1 MTYAE
6 TARLSGKVALV
17 TGGASGIGKAV
28 CERFAAEGARV
39 VVADLGGERCAR
51 VAEAI
56 GLDVWGVALDVT
68 SQHSIEEAVRFTIS
82 TAGQIDILVNAAGI
96 YDVESIL
103 EISRERTARVFQ
115 VNIEGLIFMT
125 QAVARHMVER
135 GEGGRIIN
143 FSSQAGRRGEGP
155 AVAYCASKAAVI
167 SITQSCALELIR
179 YGINVNAIAPG
190 VVDTPMWDVVDAK
203 LGSREGL
210 KPGDVKRRVAAAV
223 PAGRFGAPQEQ
234 AAMAAFLAGP
244 DAAYI
249 VAQCYN
255 VDGGNVMS

>member
-1 MTYAE
+1 MTHTE

-39 VVADLGGERCAR
+39 VVADLDGERCAR

-56 GLDVWGVALDVT
+56 GPHAWGVALDVT
-68 SQHSIEEAVRFTIS
+68 SQESIEEAARFTIT

-96 YDVESIL
+96 YEVESIL

-115 VNIEGLIFMT
+115 VNIEGVIFMT

-203 LGSREGL
+203 LGGREGL

>member
-1 MTYAE
+1 MTHTE

-28 CERFAAEGARV
+28 CERFVAEGARV
-39 VVADLGGERCAR
+39 VVADLDGERCAR

-56 GLDVWGVALDVT
+56 GPHAWGVALDVT
-68 SQHSIEEAVRFTIS
+68 SQDSIEEAVRFTIS

-143 FSSQAGRRGEGP
+143 FSSQAGRRGEGS

-223 PAGRFGAPQEQ
+223 PAGRFGAPHEQ

>member
-1 MTYAE
+1 MTHTE

-39 VVADLGGERCAR
+39 VVADLDGERCAR

-56 GLDVWGVALDVT
+56 GPHAWGVALDVT
-68 SQHSIEEAVRFTIS
+68 SQDSIEEAARFAIA

-96 YDVESIL
+96 YEVESIL

-115 VNIEGLIFMT
+115 VNIEGVIFMT

-223 PAGRFGAPQEQ
+223 PAGRFGAPKNKLQWPPSWPDLMQ
-234 AAMAAFLAGP
+234 HTSWRSATMSTAAM
-244 DAAYI
+244 
-249 VAQCYN
+249 
-255 VDGGNVMS
+255 S

>member
-1 MTYAE
+1 MTHTE

-39 VVADLGGERCAR
+39 VVADLDGERCAR

-56 GLDVWGVALDVT
+56 GPDVWGAALDVT
-68 SQHSIEEAVRFTIS
+68 SQDSIEEAVRFTIS

-210 KPGDVKRRVAAAV
+210 RPGDVKRRVAAAV

-244 DAAYI
+244 DAEYI

>member
-1 MTYAE
+1 MTHTE

-39 VVADLGGERCAR
+39 VVADLDGERCAR

-56 GLDVWGVALDVT
+56 GPHAWGVALDVT
-68 SQHSIEEAVRFTIS
+68 SQDSIEEAARFAIA

-96 YDVESIL
+96 YEVESIL

-115 VNIEGLIFMT
+115 VNIEGVIFMT

-223 PAGRFGAPQEQ
+223 PAGRFGAPQEL

>member
-1 MTYAE
+1 MSYTE
-6 TARLSGKVALV
+6 TGRLSGKVALV

-39 VVADLGGERCAR
+39 VVADLDGERCAR
-51 VAEAI
+51 VAQAI
-56 GLDVWGVALDVT
+56 GPHAWGVALDVT
-68 SQHSIEEAVRFTIS
+68 SQDSIEEAVRFTIS

-103 EISRERTARVFQ
+103 DISRERTARVFQ

-125 QAVARHMVER
+125 QAVAQHMVER
-135 GEGGRIIN
+135 GGGGRIIN